1 MGEEEEEEF
10 ELGICNMF
18 VCRPCPERHPWSL
31 RLEQPWQR
39 RCVVEPA
46 SRAGT
51 SKRRRTG
58 QRESTADE
66 KQERDCKINGI
77 GNHDQ
82 AEGRGRWRGESRQTE
97 TMARAREGASWSGAA
112 RAAAARRDV
121 GTVIAEVR
129 RRGSQSREISRRL
142 PCTCRGKVC
151 RRQGMER
158 REEAGQSVRA
168 RLDTD

>member
-58 QRESTADE
+58 QRERVPQMRSKREIAKLMALGIMTKRKGEGGGEARAGRLRPW
-66 KQERDCKINGI
+66 QERERVRAGV
-77 GNHDQ
+77 
-82 AEGRGRWRGESRQTE
+82 GRRERR
-97 TMARAREGASWSGAA
+97 RREGMWA
-112 RAAAARRDV
+112 R
-121 GTVIAEVR
+121 
-129 RRGSQSREISRRL
+129 
-142 PCTCRGKVC
+142 
-151 RRQGMER
+151 
-158 REEAGQSVRA
+158 
-168 RLDTD
+168 